1 MMTSDDIKKVADLL
15 GLVHIPSLIDPPT
28 ALNSSKACTELSRL
42 QEQLRQWAE
51 ELEKTL

>member
-1 MMTSDDIKKVADLL
+1 MMTPDEIKKVADLL

-42 QEQLRQWAE
+42 QEQLRQWADGM
-51 ELEKTL
+51 EKAQ